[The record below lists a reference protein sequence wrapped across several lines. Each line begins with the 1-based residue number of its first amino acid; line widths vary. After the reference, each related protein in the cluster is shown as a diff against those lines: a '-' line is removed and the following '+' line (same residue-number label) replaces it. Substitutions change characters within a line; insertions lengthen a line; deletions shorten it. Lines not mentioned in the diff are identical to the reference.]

1 MTYGKVIE
9 LFLVNG
15 TADSLITAELSNW
28 NGMAVKIPRVELSSC
43 NNDDIT
49 KPGVYFLF
57 CKEDDGSDSVYI
69 GEAEN
74 VQERL
79 KQHVRDYQ
87 SDKETYYW
95 NTAVIFVGRDLN
107 KAMIRYLENNEK
119 QNIRPL
125 YEHCFDDTKE
135 YTDYYFQNRL
145 PGNHVIV
152 NERDNKIVNCVH
164 LIPKTVI
171 LGKLKTNIIYIYG
184 VGTYEE
190 YRKQGIMSETFK
202 YLLKDMFMD
211 MEAFTYLIPSDEEK
225 AKVYSGLGFEYV
237 MDKQNLKPVDQRKKA
252 THSLIYRKAEKSD
265 LIRLA
270 IFAQASMEKNYSVS
284 LAKDSDY
291 FKKINELIKIEGGDI
306 DIYVENK
313 VIVGYRIWIDGEILE
328 EVLDSSIQS
337 LNWLESTGKPYVM
350 ARIINIR
357 KTVRLLGFQGE
368 GRKILKI
375 TDPVLEEN
383 NGCFILTYGHGN
395 VKLDKVKEEQLME
408 DIEFDLTIGEL
419 TAHIFGYKII
429 EGLPLVCKKGSFFI
443 NDYL

>member
-1 MTYGKVIE
+1 M
-9 LFLVNG
+9 
-15 TADSLITAELSNW
+15 
-28 NGMAVKIPRVELSSC
+28 
-43 NNDDIT
+43 
-49 KPGVYFLF
+49 
-57 CKEDDGSDSVYI
+57 
-69 GEAEN
+69 
-74 VQERL
+74 
-79 KQHVRDYQ
+79 
-87 SDKETYYW
+87 
-95 NTAVIFVGRDLN
+95 
-107 KAMIRYLENNEK
+107 
-119 QNIRPL
+119 
-125 YEHCFDDTKE
+125 
-135 YTDYYFQNRL
+135 
-145 PGNHVIV
+145 
-152 NERDNKIVNCVH
+152 NCVH

-211 MEAFTYLIPSDEEK
+211 MEAFTYLIPSDEGK

-237 MDKQNLKPVDQRKKA
+237 MDKQDLKPVDQRKKA

-328 EVLDSSIQS
+328 EVLDPSIQS

-368 GRKILKI
+368 
-375 TDPVLEEN
+375 
-383 NGCFILTYGHGN
+383 
-395 VKLDKVKEEQLME
+395 
-408 DIEFDLTIGEL
+408 
-419 TAHIFGYKII
+419 A
-429 EGLPLVCKKGSFFI
+429 KKDFKDYRSGS
-443 NDYL
+443 